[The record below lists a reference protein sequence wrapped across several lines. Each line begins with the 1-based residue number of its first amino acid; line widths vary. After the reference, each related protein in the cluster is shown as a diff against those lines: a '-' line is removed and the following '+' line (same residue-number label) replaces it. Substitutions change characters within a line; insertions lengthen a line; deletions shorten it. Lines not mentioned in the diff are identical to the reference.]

1 MEKQELHEHIADM
14 LERIAHLNKNLSV
27 AKKIL
32 PVEIDLLKG
41 YMAELDKSFDAL
53 INIVPDTPKEIVED
67 AITTESVQEVEEETT
82 LEVIEDSLE
91 EPPAVQEEVGEEP
104 DLEVVETEIEE
115 EPEIEAPVLVVE
127 EEPEPEVVEPVA
139 ETVEEVHLEVEE
151 AIVEAELE
159 VSEPEEEEPV
169 QPEVLTTEEAY
180 LAPVEETVDEELPSE
195 DVVEEEV
202 AEEPE
207 PVKEEVTEEP
217 VTIEAP
223 KETAKGATS
232 LNERFSKREGEEL
245 GYRIKAPMQSLKAM
259 IDLSEKYVY
268 TKELFGGDK
277 DHFESTLKYLDQCS
291 NLNEANEH
299 ITNVVRP
306 RFKWDDK
313 KDIEKRFK
321 VLLEKRFN

>member
-41 YMAELDKSFDAL
+41 YMSELDKSFDAL

-67 AITTESVQEVEEETT
+67 AITTESVQEVEVETT
-82 LEVIEDSLE
+82 VETIEDSVE
-91 EPPAVQEEVGEEP
+91 EPSTIQEKVGEEP
-104 DLEVVETEIEE
+104 DLEVAETEIEE
-115 EPEIEAPVLVVE
+115 EPEVEAPVLVEVE
-127 EEPEPEVVEPVA
+127 EPEPEPEVVEQVSEA
-139 ETVEEVHLEVEE
+139 VEE
-151 AIVEAELE
+151 AIVEPELE
-159 VSEPEEEEPV
+159 VSEPEEEELV
-169 QPEVLTTEEAY
+169 QPEDITTEEEY
-180 LAPVEETVDEELPSE
+180 VAPVEEIVEEELPSE
-195 DVVEEEV
+195 EVVEEEV

-207 PVKEEVTEEP
+207 PVKEEVIEEP
-217 VTIEAP
+217 VAVEAP